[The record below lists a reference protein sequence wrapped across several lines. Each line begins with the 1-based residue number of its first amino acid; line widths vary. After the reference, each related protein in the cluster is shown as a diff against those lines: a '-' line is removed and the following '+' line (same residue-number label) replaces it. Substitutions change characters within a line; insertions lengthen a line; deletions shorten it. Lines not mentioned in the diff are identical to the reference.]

1 LAPQGAL
8 EANSQARRNSAMLQF
23 SPWKQ
28 ATVLVICLLGI
39 LFVAPNF
46 ISKERLDRLPGWFP
60 RTQLNLGLDLRGG
73 AHLLLAMETA
83 DVRKDWLETLRDDAR
98 KRLRE
103 AKIAF
108 TGLGI
113 VNNTVQIRLAKP
125 EDADAALK
133 ELRGLI
139 QQSGNLLLGTTV
151 SDVQVTKGEGGAITV
166 TPTEGGLQDR
176 ITNAISAAI
185 ETVRRRVDALGT
197 TEPTIVRQGS
207 ARILVQVPGLQDTA
221 QLKELIGKTARL
233 SFHEVHATLSAEEAR
248 QTRVPPGFKIYP
260 AEDRAE
266 GPQVLRE
273 TPVVRGDELKGA
285 QPGFDQRTNEPIIS
299 FTFNNSGARKFG
311 NFTRDHV
318 NKPFAIVLD
327 DTVISAPVIREPI
340 LGGSGQISGNF
351 TVETANQLAIQL
363 RSGALP
369 AKLTIVEER
378 TVGPSLGADSIEAG
392 RLAGIIGAIATIVL
406 TIVAYGTFGIFACV
420 GLIVHGTLTV
430 ALMGLAG
437 SALTLPGIAG
447 LVLGIA
453 MAVDAN
459 VLIYERI
466 REELRAGKT
475 PIAAIDAGF
484 TRAFVTIADS
494 QLTTLA
500 CATVMF
506 WLGSGPIRG
515 FAVTL
520 SIGICTSI
528 FASVTVVR
536 LLIFYWLNSMRRAR
550 RTIEVPV

>member
-1 LAPQGAL
+1 
-8 EANSQARRNSAMLQF
+8 MLHF
-23 SPWKQ
+23 STWKQ
-28 ATVLVICLLGI
+28 VAIILICVTGVLLVI
-39 LFVAPNF
+39 PNF
-46 ISKERLDRLPGWFP
+46 FSRETVNSWPSWVP

-83 DVRKDWLETLRDDAR
+83 DVRKDWLDSLRDDAR
-98 KRLRE
+98 KRLRD
-103 AKIAF
+103 AKIAVS
-108 TGLGI
+108 GLGI
-113 VNNTVQIRLAKP
+113 ANNAVQVRLAKP
-125 EDADAALK
+125 EDADRAVR
-133 ELRGLI
+133 ELRGLM
-139 QQSGNLLLGTTV
+139 QQTGILSTSV
-151 SDVQVTKGEGGAITV
+151 ADIEVTKGEGGLISIV
-166 TPTEGGLQDR
+166 PTEAGLQRR

-207 ARILVQVPGLQDTA
+207 SRILVQVPGLQDTA

-233 SFHEVHATLSAEEAR
+233 SFHEVHPSISAEQAK
-248 QTRVPPGFKIYP
+248 QTRIPPGYKIYP
-260 AEDRAE
+260 SVDRE
-266 GPQVLRE
+266 GGEGSMLLRE
-273 TPVVRGDELKGA
+273 TPVVRGDELTGA
-285 QPGFDQRTNEPIIS
+285 QPAFDQRTNAPVIS
-299 FTFNNSGARKFG
+299 FTFNNAGARKFG
-311 NFTRDHV
+311 NFTKDHV
-318 NKPFAIVLD
+318 GRPFAIVLD
-327 DTVISAPVIREPI
+327 DQIISAPVIQEPI

-351 TVETANQLAIQL
+351 TVESATQLAIQL

-392 RLAGIIGAIATIVL
+392 KLAGLIGGLATIAL
-406 TIVAYGTFGIFACV
+406 TILAYGTFGIFACV
-420 GLIVHGTLTV
+420 GLTIHGVLTI
-430 ALMGLAG
+430 ALMSLAG

-459 VLIYERI
+459 VLIYERV
-466 REELRAGKT
+466 REEIRSGKT

-500 CATVMF
+500 CAIVMF

-520 SIGICTSI
+520 TIGICTSI

-536 LLIFYWLNSMRRAR
+536 LLIYYWLNSVRRAR
-550 RTIEVPV
+550 RVIEVPV